1 MAPLS
6 VYIKNM
12 ENKATTMEITTPLAT
27 YTIQEK
33 VQTRTA
39 YPETGGTTQV
49 QYTQYNILKD
59 DQLVGFVF
67 NQDDVNQAIHDMETA
82 AWKGVGCRFD

>member
-1 MAPLS
+1 M
-6 VYIKNM
+6 K
-12 ENKATTMEITTPLAT
+12 ITTQLAT

-39 YPETGGTTQV
+39 YPETGGTTKV
-49 QYTQYNILKD
+49 QYTQWNILKGE
-59 DQLVGFVF
+59 QLVGFVF
-67 NQDDVNQAIHDMETA
+67 NEDDIDLAINEMETA

>member
-1 MAPLS
+1 
-6 VYIKNM
+6 M
-12 ENKATTMEITTPLAT
+12 ENKLIMQITTNQAT

-49 QYTQYNILKD
+49 QYTQWNILKGE
-59 DQLVGFVF
+59 QLVGFVF
-67 NQDDVNQAIHDMETA
+67 NEDDINNTIHEIETA
-82 AWKGVGCRFD
+82 AWRGVGCRFD

>member
-1 MAPLS
+1 M
-6 VYIKNM
+6 K
-12 ENKATTMEITTPLAT
+12 ITTQLAT

-33 VQTRTA
+33 VHTRTA

-49 QYTQYNILKD
+49 QYTQWNILKGE
-59 DQLVGFVF
+59 QLVGFVF
-67 NQDDVNQAIHDMETA
+67 NKDDIDLAINEMETA